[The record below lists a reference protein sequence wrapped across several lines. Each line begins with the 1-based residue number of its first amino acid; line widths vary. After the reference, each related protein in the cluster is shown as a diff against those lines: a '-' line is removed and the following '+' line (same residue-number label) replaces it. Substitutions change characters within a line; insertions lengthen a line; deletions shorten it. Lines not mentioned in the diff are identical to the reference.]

1 MSKVETGK
9 NTNLTK
15 VLDLITTL
23 KREELL
29 ALNEA
34 IINLLKSQQAQQA
47 AEYKA
52 RFNIGD
58 IVVFTDENQKQVHGM
73 VSKKNPKTIQ
83 VTTTDSYTINV
94 PPRYLAPSPIAE
106 KVKAQFQKQL
116 QQFMKEFNT
125 VFDK

>member
-1 MSKVETGK
+1 MVKVETGK

-58 IVVFTDENQKQVHGM
+58 IVVFTDENQKQVHGC
-73 VSKKNPKTIQ
+73 Q
-83 VTTTDSYTINV
+83 C
-94 PPRYLAPSPIAE
+94 
-106 KVKAQFQKQL
+106 
-116 QQFMKEFNT
+116 
-125 VFDK
+125 

>member
-1 MSKVETGK
+1 MTKLETGR
-9 NTNLTK
+9 NNNLTK
-15 VLDLITTL
+15 ILDLVVTL

-47 AEYKA
+47 AEYNA
-52 RFNIGD
+52 RFKIGD

-106 KVKAQFQKQL
+106 KVKAQFEKQL

>member
-1 MSKVETGK
+1 MVKVETGK

-47 AEYKA
+47 AEYNA

-58 IVVFTDENQKQVHGM
+58 IVVFIDENQKQVHGM

-94 PPRYLAPSPIAE
+94 LPRYLAPSPIAE
-106 KVKAQFQKQL
+106 KVKAQFEKQL
-116 QQFMKEFNT
+116 QQFTEKFNIA
-125 VFDK
+125 FNK

>member
-1 MSKVETGK
+1 MSKVATEK
-9 NTNLTK
+9 DNNLTK

-47 AEYKA
+47 AEYNA

>member
-1 MSKVETGK
+1 MVKVETGK

-47 AEYKA
+47 AEYNA
-52 RFNIGD
+52 RFKIGD

-94 PPRYLAPSPIAE
+94 PPRYLAPSPIEE
-106 KVKAQFQKQL
+106 KVKAQFQKQF
-116 QQFMKEFNT
+116 QQFTEKFNIA
-125 VFDK
+125 FNK

>member
-47 AEYKA
+47 AEYNA

-73 VSKKNPKTIQ
+73 VT
-83 VTTTDSYTINV
+83 
-94 PPRYLAPSPIAE
+94 
-106 KVKAQFQKQL
+106 
-116 QQFMKEFNT
+116 
-125 VFDK
+125 

>member
-1 MSKVETGK
+1 MVKLETGK

-47 AEYKA
+47 AEY
-52 RFNIGD
+52 
-58 IVVFTDENQKQVHGM
+58 
-73 VSKKNPKTIQ
+73 
-83 VTTTDSYTINV
+83 
-94 PPRYLAPSPIAE
+94 
-106 KVKAQFQKQL
+106 QL
-116 QQFMKEFNT
+116 LPA
-125 VFDK
+125 

>member
-1 MSKVETGK
+1 MVKVETGK

-47 AEYKA
+47 AEYNA

-106 KVKAQFQKQL
+106 KVKAQFQKQF
-116 QQFMKEFNT
+116 QQFTEKFNIA
-125 VFDK
+125 FNK

>member
-1 MSKVETGK
+1 MVKVETGK

-47 AEYKA
+47 ATSA
-52 RFNIGD
+52 HAIL
-58 IVVFTDENQKQVHGM
+58 VHE
-73 VSKKNPKTIQ
+73 SITH
-83 VTTTDSYTINV
+83 T
-94 PPRYLAPSPIAE
+94 R
-106 KVKAQFQKQL
+106 
-116 QQFMKEFNT
+116 
-125 VFDK
+125 

>member
-1 MSKVETGK
+1 
-9 NTNLTK
+9 
-15 VLDLITTL
+15 
-23 KREELL
+23 
-29 ALNEA
+29 
-34 IINLLKSQQAQQA
+34 
-47 AEYKA
+47 
-52 RFNIGD
+52 
-58 IVVFTDENQKQVHGM
+58 M

-106 KVKAQFQKQL
+106 EVKAQFEKQL

>member
-1 MSKVETGK
+1 MVKVETGK

-47 AEYKA
+47 AEYNA

-58 IVVFTDENQKQVHGM
+58 IVVFIDENQKQVHGM

-94 PPRYLAPSPIAE
+94 PPRYLATSPIAE
-106 KVKAQFQKQL
+106 KVKAQFEKQL
-116 QQFMKEFNT
+116 QQFTEKFNIA
-125 VFDK
+125 FNK

>member
-1 MSKVETGK
+1 M
-9 NTNLTK
+9 
-15 VLDLITTL
+15 
-23 KREELL
+23 
-29 ALNEA
+29 
-34 IINLLKSQQAQQA
+34 LKSQQAQQA

-106 KVKAQFQKQL
+106 KVKAQFEKQL

>member
-1 MSKVETGK
+1 MTKLETGR
-9 NTNLTK
+9 NNNLTK
-15 VLDLITTL
+15 ILDLVVTL

-47 AEYKA
+47 AEYNA

-58 IVVFTDENQKQVHGM
+58 IVVFIDENQKQVHGM

-106 KVKAQFQKQL
+106 EVKAQFEKQL
-116 QQFMKEFNT
+116 KQFMKEFNT

>member
-1 MSKVETGK
+1 MSKVATEK
-9 NTNLTK
+9 DNNLTK

-47 AEYKA
+47 AEYNA

-106 KVKAQFQKQL
+106 KVKAQFEKQL

>member
-1 MSKVETGK
+1 MVKVETGK

-47 AEYKA
+47 AEYNA

-58 IVVFTDENQKQVHGM
+58 ICN
-73 VSKKNPKTIQ
+73 
-83 VTTTDSYTINV
+83 
-94 PPRYLAPSPIAE
+94 
-106 KVKAQFQKQL
+106 
-116 QQFMKEFNT
+116 
-125 VFDK
+125 

>member
-1 MSKVETGK
+1 MVKLETGK

-47 AEYKA
+47 AE
-52 RFNIGD
+52 
-58 IVVFTDENQKQVHGM
+58 
-73 VSKKNPKTIQ
+73 VS
-83 VTTTDSYTINV
+83 
-94 PPRYLAPSPIAE
+94 PRCAWWPR
-106 KVKAQFQKQL
+106 
-116 QQFMKEFNT
+116 
-125 VFDK
+125 

>member
-47 AEYKA
+47 AEYNA

-83 VTTTDSYTINV
+83 VTTTDSYSINV
-94 PPRYLAPSPIAE
+94 PPRYLSPSPIAE
-106 KVKAQFQKQL
+106 EVKAQFEKQF
-116 QQFMKEFNT
+116 QQFTEKFNIA
-125 VFDK
+125 FNK